1 MVNCR
6 HLYFLKIKR
15 NFMRFLRFIMLLSIS
30 LLLPSCQ
37 DDSSKD
43 LEVISSLLV
52 ELEKRDWFRDIF
64 IRVPPPPDCL
74 GDSSSIEKDNIN
86 VEDQRLKDWS
96 ENYNQQL
103 KEIENRKVDS
113 TYMFLISEDI
123 LFNSCSDC
131 SLRTDSLLQNK
142 IYSRYQPLVD
152 RLVNGD
158 LDPILIDYE
167 SIPQKGK
174 YKLRSSSEFSNPN
187 QLYGNKLNFLC
198 GGEIR
203 ISRFYQEKNLG
214 VLYFFME
221 TCPSNCSA
229 GYLILLEQKSN
240 NWEVFDILTQIIS

>member
-1 MVNCR
+1 MR
-6 HLYFLKIKR
+6 HLITPLNNMGSFRLMIILFIFL
-15 NFMRFLRFIMLLSIS
+15 NLS
-30 LLLPSCQ
+30 SCLEKKP
-37 DDSSKD
+37 KD
-43 LEVISSLLV
+43 LEVISDILV
-52 ELEKRDWFRDIF
+52 ELEKRDWFRDIYL
-64 IRVPPPPDCL
+64 RVPPPPDRL
-74 GDSSSIEKDNIN
+74 RDVSSFEKHSINF
-86 VEDQRLKDWS
+86 EDQRLKDWTDQ
-96 ENYNQQL
+96 YNQQL